1 MEEKECSTCSQ
12 SFSTG
17 QKGMLV
23 LAIYILGSSIY
34 GTVKIVDLI
43 STLF

>member
-12 SFSTG
+12 SFSAG

-23 LAIYILGSSIY
+23 LSIYILGSSIY
-34 GTVKIVDLI
+34 GTVK
-43 STLF
+43 LFEYVSSLF